1 LLRLADAF
9 SKSTEDASRM
19 QHDYALTQSR
29 VTLLRAISSE
39 VWLRYDQLICL
50 LEVIALPLPIQR

>member
-1 LLRLADAF
+1 
-9 SKSTEDASRM
+9 M